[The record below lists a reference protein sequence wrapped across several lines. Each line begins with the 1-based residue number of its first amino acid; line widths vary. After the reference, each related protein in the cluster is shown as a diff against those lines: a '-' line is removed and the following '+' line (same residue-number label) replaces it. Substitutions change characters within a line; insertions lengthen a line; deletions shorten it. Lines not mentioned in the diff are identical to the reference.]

1 MDALAFCY
9 QLMLYFLNYS
19 FICSSKTKNYMLIT
33 KIARLFPVLLLLCV
47 GLQAQ
52 ITTSSVSGTVKTAK
66 GDPLVGATVTVTH
79 VPTGTTYSVTTRTGG
94 RFNIYNLNPG
104 GPYTIEVSFVGFDN
118 GKKEEIQLSL
128 GENSVQDF
136 TLADKST
143 TLTEVVVGARRGTP
157 PAGKGGTEVYIGRDK
172 MANIPTVGRNMSDFL
187 SYTPQAKITGD
198 GGIAIAGQNNRYNS
212 FYIDGALN
220 NDVFGLAASGTNG
233 GQANIPP
240 ISVDAIDQF
249 QVIISPYDASIG
261 NFTGGGINAITKSGT
276 NTIKGSVWYIF
287 RNENLAGK
295 SPVAQPKPGVPS
307 VVERTRLNP
316 FNNKNYGFSI
326 GGPLVK
332 NKVFFFLL
340 GEKKDDERPQ
350 PFNYSE
356 YRGTSSQKNIDDLA
370 NYLRT
375 TYNYDPGGYLDNPE
389 QVKAEWI
396 TAKIDWNINNN
407 NKLSISHRYTNGQ
420 RYNTT
425 ASNSTTINFYNNG
438 YIFPNK
444 SNSTSLELRSNFNK
458 GSNNRL
464 LMTITKVTDD
474 RNPIGQPF
482 PRVSLFDGPGTIVF
496 GTENF
501 SAANLLEQQN
511 VSLFDAYKFYAGKH
525 ILTIGTDNEINNSNN
540 VFIRDYFGTYTY
552 NNTADFLN
560 NAKPRR
566 YQRSFSLL
574 DQNEDEYNTKAAAAF
589 KTLKIAFFL
598 NDEIKVTDKFTLN
611 LGLRADRTEFLTKP
625 LEDKFLNDTGLAKI
639 SQYYDLKGARSG
651 QIAVPKW
658 SLSPRI
664 GFTYRA
670 DEENIVL
677 RGGIG
682 YFTGRIPLVW
692 PGGVYNNNGVSLG
705 GIDLNPP
712 TASQNPIFRADPLN
726 QYYPADFGIS
736 LANSRGQIDMIA
748 KEFRL
753 PKLFRASLGM
763 DKRLGDG
770 WTLTLEGI
778 YSKNI
783 NEIDYKNVNI
793 MPPTGTSVA
802 PGARTVY
809 NSTGTPQRIPMRSDG
824 SNPYPGQI
832 YLLSNNEGRKGW
844 AYNFTFTIDKAFR
857 NGFAFNANY
866 TYGNSVVLNEGTSS
880 QNNSQWRFMET
891 VNGRNNMVLTTSD
904 FDLGHRINAYVSK
917 QFEYFNKNMATI
929 ITFTYNGQ
937 SGQPFSYTYR
947 NSPVGDQSATETND
961 LIYVPTQTELATMNF
976 SANTVN
982 GVTYTPDQQKA
993 LLNQYID
1000 NDKYLK
1006 KRRGNFA
1013 ERNGARL
1020 PFTHII
1026 NMSLEQKFRVKVSD
1040 RRYEFSIRYDV
1051 FNFTNMLNKNW
1062 GRTWFMAND
1071 NFQLIQFVKYASA
1084 TNLTPEYRYT
1094 PINGTPYNVS
1104 TSTEPRLSARWISQ
1118 ISLRLNF

>member
-1 MDALAFCY
+1 
-9 QLMLYFLNYS
+9 
-19 FICSSKTKNYMLIT
+19 MLIS
-33 KIARLFPVLLLLCV
+33 KIARLFAAFVLVPVAML
-47 GLQAQ
+47 AQ
-52 ITTSSVSGTVKTAK
+52 VTTSSVSGTVKTAK
-66 GDPLVGATVTVTH
+66 GDPLAGATVTVTH
-79 VPTGTTYSVTTRTGG
+79 VPTGTTYSVTSRTGG
-94 RFNIYNLNPG
+94 RYNIYNLNPG
-104 GPYTIEVSFVGFDN
+104 GPYTITVSFVGFEQ
-118 GKKEEIQLSL
+118 GKKEGIALSL
-128 GENSVQDF
+128 GENAVQDF
-136 TLADKST
+136 SLTDKTT
-143 TLTEVVVGARRGTP
+143 TLTEVVVGGRRGTP
-157 PAGKGGTEVYIGRDK
+157 PSAKGGTETFIGRDK
-172 MANIPTVGRNMSDFL
+172 MANIPSVGRNISDYL

-240 ISVDAIDQF
+240 ISIDAIDQF

-276 NTIKGSVWYIF
+276 NDFHGSVWYIF
-287 RNENLAGK
+287 RNEDLAGK
-295 SPVAQPKPGVPS
+295 SPVGQPKAGSPS
-307 VVERTRLNP
+307 VVERTKLNP
-316 FNNKNYGFSI
+316 FNNKNYGFSL
-326 GGPLVK
+326 GGPIIK
-332 NKVFFFLL
+332 NKLFFFLL
-340 GEKKDDERPQ
+340 GEKRDDVRPQ
-350 PFNYSE
+350 PFNYND
-356 YRGTSSQKNIDDLA
+356 YRGNSNQKTIDDLGT
-370 NYLRT
+370 YLKT
-375 TYNYDPGGYLDNPE
+375 TYNYDAGGYIDNPE
-389 QVKAEWI
+389 QVNAEWVV
-396 TAKIDWNINNN
+396 AKLDWNVNPK
-407 NKLSISHRYTNGQ
+407 NKISISHRYTSGE
-420 RYNTT
+420 RFNTS

-444 SNSTSLELRSNFNK
+444 SNSTSFELRSNFNK
-458 GSNNRL
+458 GSNNKL
-464 LMTITKVTDD
+464 LMTHTNVTDD
-474 RNPIGQPF
+474 RNPIGSPF
-482 PRVSLFDGPGTIVF
+482 PRVSIFDGPGTIVF

-501 SAANLLEQQN
+501 SGANLLEQTN
-511 VSLFDAYKFYAGKH
+511 ISLFDAYKFYAGKH
-525 ILTIGTDNEINNSNN
+525 IFTLGTDNEINNSNN

-552 NNTADFLN
+552 NSLADFYA

-574 DQNEDEYNTKAAAAF
+574 DKGEDEHNTKAAAAF
-589 KTLKIAFFL
+589 KTLKIAFFI
-598 NDEIKVTDKFTLN
+598 NDEIKVDDNFTLN
-611 LGLRADRTEFLTKP
+611 FGLRADRTEFLTKP
-625 LEDKFLNDTGLAKI
+625 LEDAFLNDTGLAKI

-664 GFTYRA
+664 GFTYRFN
-670 DEENIVL
+670 DEGMVI
-677 RGGIG
+677 RGGLG

-712 TASQNPIFRADPLN
+712 SATQNITFRPDPYN
-726 QYYPADFGIS
+726 QYYPADVGTS
-736 LANSRGQIDMIA
+736 LTNSRGQIDMIA
-748 KEFRL
+748 KDFRL
-753 PKLFRASLGM
+753 PKLFRASFAV
-763 DKRLGDG
+763 DKKMGDG
-770 WTLTLEGI
+770 WTLTFEGI

-793 MPPTGTSVA
+793 MPAIGKSADPGT
-802 PGARTVY
+802 RTVW
-809 NSTGTPQRIPMRSDG
+809 SLGTPQRIPMRSDG

-832 YLLSNNEGRKGW
+832 YLLSNNAGRKGW
-844 AYNFTFTIDKAFR
+844 AYNFTFSLDKAFK

-891 VNGRNNMVLTTSD
+891 VNGRNNITRSTSD

-917 QFEYFNKNMATI
+917 QFEYVNKSMATI
-929 ITFTYNGQ
+929 VTLTYNGQ
-937 SGQPFSYTYR
+937 SGSPFSYTYR
-947 NSPVGDQSATETND
+947 NSPVGDNGATETND
-961 LIYVPTQTELATMNF
+961 LLYVPTRNEVTSMIFL
-976 SANTVN
+976 SNTVN
-982 GVTYTPDQQKA
+982 GVTYTPDQQRA
-993 LLNQYID
+993 LLNQFID

-1013 ERNGARL
+1013 ERNAARL

-1026 NMSLEQKFRVKVSD
+1026 NLALEQKFRVKFSG
-1040 RRYEFSIRYDV
+1040 RRIEFSVRYDV

-1071 NFQLIQFVKYASA
+1071 NFQLIQFVNYVSAS
-1084 TNLTPEYRYT
+1084 NLTPQYRYT

-1118 ISLRLNF
+1118 LGLRFNF